1 MSLVHDSEIWRSI
14 LESLPNGLCVV
25 DGQKKVLLWSDGAE
39 RISGRQRHEVI
50 GHSCIAE
57 PLLHCDQPGCEFCS
71 EECPAARAIKTSQPA
86 EALGF
91 VHHKAGHEIPVRIR
105 AVPLHDQRG
114 SIIGAVEVFDDLEQ
128 ELSGQP
134 DDSLPGSTD
143 PITGVLSRTRIEIH
157 LRDALAVFAQ
167 SEAPFSLLLFCLEG
181 LDNFRAAL
189 GSEAASALLRVV
201 ARTLEVALWRT
212 DFVGR
217 WNDNQFLVIL
227 TGCHGGK
234 LQSVRERI
242 RRMLANDSIEWWG
255 DRHSLPVSIGEASAR
270 LDDTIETLL
279 DRLTQ
284 SLDAA
289 SAWRIGASG
298 ADANASSG
306 S

>member
-1 MSLVHDSEIWRSI
+1 MPFVHDSEIWRSI
-14 LESLPNGLCVV
+14 LESVPNGLCVL
-25 DGQKKVLLWSDGAE
+25 DAQKKVVLWSDGAE
-39 RISGRQRHEVI
+39 QISGRQRHEVI

-71 EECPAARAIKTSQPA
+71 EECPAARAIKTSQSA

-105 AVPLHDQRG
+105 AVPIHDQRG
-114 SIIGAVEVFDDLEQ
+114 SIVGAVEIFDDLEP
-128 ELSGQP
+128 ELTSQP
-134 DDSLPGSTD
+134 EDSMPGSTD
-143 PITGVLSRTRIEIH
+143 PITGVLNRTRIQIH
-157 LRDALAVFAQ
+157 LRDALAVFRE
-167 SEAPFSLLLFCLEG
+167 SEAPFSLLIFRLEG

-189 GSEAASALLRVV
+189 GLEAASALLRVV

-227 TGCHGGK
+227 NGCYGGK
-234 LQSVRERI
+234 LHSVRERI

-270 LDDTIETLL
+270 PDDTIETLL
-279 DRLTQ
+279 HRVTQ

-289 SAWRIGASG
+289 SAWRTGASG
-298 ADANASSG
+298 ADATASSG